1 MAQKYFGSN
10 IPVAA
15 GFDLAAQRP
24 LDAREVVAK
33 YSDLAT
39 IPDIQK
45 YAGLKVYVEEQKKY
59 HFWDGSTW
67 QAEVNQGG
75 AGRQAQMELHGSLDQ
90 RLPQAREK
98 TEILSQYQQL

>member
-59 HFWDGSTW
+59 HFWIDL
-67 QAEVNQGG
+67 
-75 AGRQAQMELHGSLDQ
+75 AGRRKSGRCRPGRLRWSYMALWISGSL
-90 RLPQAREK
+90 RPGKRRRF
-98 TEILSQYQQL
+98 LSQYQQL